1 MKTVIIGVGS
11 ILFQDEGVG
20 VYASKYLDKN
30 YTFSGDVTLV
40 DGGVLGFHLIGYY
53 LDYDKVLIL
62 DTITM
67 DDVAGSIYNLPDR
80 ELLGLGSYKQSVHEV
95 EVVEML
101 EIASLHEKSAEVNV
115 IGIVPEDIKNIN
127 IGLSDVIVARFDAFI
142 DAALDALEH
151 FGVKYT
157 KNTTE
162 FSLES
167 VIESYRNPQND

>member
-1 MKTVIIGVGS
+1 M
-11 ILFQDEGVG
+11 FQDEGVG

-67 DDVAGSIYNLPDR
+67 DDEAGSVYNLPAG

-101 EIASLHEKSAEVNV
+101 EIASLHEKHAEVNV

-127 IGLSDVIVARFDAFI
+127 IGLSDVIEARFAAFI
-142 DAALDALEH
+142 CAALDALEH
-151 FGVKYT
+151 SGVKHT
-157 KNTTE
+157 KNKTE

-167 VIESYRNPQND
+167 VIESYRSPQNG